1 MAAAIYLRLPVDGG
15 RWVSGTP
22 GRGDVPGGAAC
33 GRRQLSARAGF
44 ALCVRGANV
53 CWSGHPEGGSVLAE
67 LPSPVQPGVPRGDP
81 LLLPLAVI
89 ERRSRHRAALTVT
102 QRKNLFSEA

>member
-1 MAAAIYLRLPVDGG
+1 MAAVIYLRLPVDGG

-22 GRGDVPGGAAC
+22 GQGDVPGGAAC
-33 GRRQLSARAGF
+33 GRRQLSARAG
-44 ALCVRGANV
+44 CCSVRQRGKRVLVRA
-53 CWSGHPEGGSVLAE
+53 SRGGSVLAE
-67 LPSPVQPGVPRGDP
+67 LPGPVQPGVPRGDP